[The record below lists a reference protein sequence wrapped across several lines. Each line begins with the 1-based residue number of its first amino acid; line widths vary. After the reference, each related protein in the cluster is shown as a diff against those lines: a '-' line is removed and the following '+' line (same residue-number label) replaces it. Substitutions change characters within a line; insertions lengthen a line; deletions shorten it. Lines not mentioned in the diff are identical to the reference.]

1 MSKLLPFRRLKNRP
15 DVYRGNDWI
24 KKFCESLREHEME
37 IINPKNKEMKLLTK
51 QQQVI
56 KIIDLTMI
64 IILS

>member
-1 MSKLLPFRRLKNRP
+1 MSTLLPFKRMKNRP
-15 DVYRGNDWI
+15 DVYIGKDCT

>member
-1 MSKLLPFRRLKNRP
+1 MKNRP
-15 DVYRGNDWI
+15 DVHIGKDCTKNFY
-24 KKFCESLREHEME
+24 ESLREHEME